1 MDILTP
7 LQKDFLHRFSESP
20 FRDSF
25 FLTGGTA
32 LAAFYL
38 YHRLSEDL
46 DFFTESPMQAASLIS
61 WVEETSR
68 SLGLHA
74 EIRRHSQSFVGC
86 FLKAPDGELLKV
98 DFAQDS
104 PFRFEKLQFEEQY
117 KINIDNLTDI
127 ACNKLSALYDRADAK
142 DFIDVYFLDREFLP
156 FEEILAKTRKKHA
169 GLDDYWMA
177 QALHRVE
184 FVQKLPRML
193 KNVDFAALKNFFNE
207 KAKHLLPE

>member
-7 LQKDFLHRFSESP
+7 LQKTFLHKFSESP

-38 YHRLSEDL
+38 HHRLSEDL
-46 DFFTESPMQAASLIS
+46 DFFTESPMQVNLLIS
-61 WVEETSR
+61 WVEETAR
-68 SLGLHA
+68 SLGLRPQL
-74 EIRRHSQSFVGC
+74 RRHSQSFVDC
-86 FLKAPDGELLKV
+86 FLEMPDGELLKV

-104 PFRFEKLQFEEQY
+104 PFRFEKTRLDSQY
-117 KINIDNLTDI
+117 GIYVDPLTDI
-127 ACNKLSALYDRADAK
+127 ACNKLSALYDRAEPK
-142 DFIDVYFLDREFLP
+142 DFVDVYFLDREFLP
-156 FEEILAKTRKKHA
+156 FDQVFAKTKEKHA

-184 FVQKLPRML
+184 LVQKLPRML
-193 KNVDFAALKNFFNE
+193 KDIDLGAQE
-207 KAKHLLPE
+207 QISP